1 MLTLFHDY
9 TSPASAVA
17 VRRVQR
23 LADEGL
29 DVAFEGF
36 DERMVDAPLPV
47 TLEVTAALDDLAPDA
62 AAEGLAWRRPSV
74 LPPTALAHVVGVAA
88 ERQGMG
94 ASWRQT
100 CYGAFWTEG
109 ADLADRR
116 VLVELAG
123 RAGLATELITV
134 ALGDRLLLAT
144 VRRRMAGHRRNG
156 VGGVPVVLASRT
168 LVPGLLPTD
177 DLRGL
182 AALA

>member
-9 TSPASAVA
+9 TSPASALA

-47 TLEVTAALDDLAPDA
+47 TVDVTAALDDLTDQA
-62 AAEGLAWRRPSV
+62 AAEGLVLRRPTA
-74 LPPTALAHVVGVAA
+74 LPPTALAHLVGVVAD
-88 ERQGMG
+88 EHGLG
-94 ASWRQT
+94 ASWRQV
-100 CYGAFWTEG
+100 CYDAFW
-109 ADLADRR
+109 ADGPDLGDPAVLVGLAEQAGVAREPVVTALADRLR
-116 VLVELAG
+116 
-123 RAGLATELITV
+123 
-134 ALGDRLLLAT
+134 LAT

-168 LVPGLLPTD
+168 LVPGLLPIE

-182 AALA
+182 ATLA